1 MNNINF
7 LNKEAIMLQRF
18 FNNDDIDW
26 FGNNLFQIDN
36 NKMNGVPPVNISEK
50 NDGFIIEMAAPGY
63 KKEDFAVNVD
73 KNMLTI
79 SVNKKKE
86 NTYTENNN
94 GNNNGNNKDNNKEK
108 NEAKVYRREYSF
120 SSFSRSFTLP
130 EGVDALKISG
140 SYTDGILKLE
150 IPKCEVQNTRKA
162 IEIR

>member
-1 MNNINF
+1 MINTNF
-7 LNKEAIMLQRF
+7 LNKEVIMLQRF

-36 NKMNGVPPVNISEK
+36 NRMNGVPPVNISEK

-73 KNMLTI
+73 KNLLTI
-79 SVNKKKE
+79 SVHKKTEKTE
-86 NTYTENNN
+86 NSENNN
-94 GNNNGNNKDNNKEK
+94 GNKDK
-108 NEAKVYRREYSF
+108 NEPKVYRREYSF

-130 EGVDALKISG
+130 EGVDALKIGG

-150 IPKCEVQNTRKA
+150 IPKCEVQNTKKA
-162 IEIR
+162 IEIK

>member
-1 MNNINF
+1 
-7 LNKEAIMLQRF
+7 MLQRF

-94 GNNNGNNKDNNKEK
+94 GNNNGNNKDNNKDNNKEK